1 VLSTTKTRTMNGK
14 ALAATMEAVAH
25 APLRSA
31 FAPLPGLMPCYA
43 VSFLSAICQLSVRVS
58 LLLTRFSSAFF
69 RFDLFSAP
77 CLTF

>member
-1 VLSTTKTRTMNGK
+1 
-14 ALAATMEAVAH
+14 MEAVAC
-25 APLRSA
+25 APLRSG
-31 FAPLPGLMPCYA
+31 FGPLPGPYAVFMPCYA

-77 CLTF
+77 CLIF